1 MALYGKACVDMIVQF
16 EDIGL
21 TLCQGMSA
29 NATNASS
36 CLARTEVSGSIC
48 DDGGNRKYK
57 DW

>member
-1 MALYGKACVDMIVQF
+1 MASFLKACVDMIVQF

-29 NATNASS
+29 NASS

-57 DW
+57 D